1 MAQFANRADNTNQ
14 PNQQRR
20 QTMSKF
26 QLKTI
31 QEVLGCDIK
40 QAEELMELMDQTGD
54 YPDWSEYS
62 NKQFRNHFKDVL
74 AGI

>member
-1 MAQFANRADNTNQ
+1 
-14 PNQQRR
+14 
-20 QTMSKF
+20 MSKF